1 MSSRK
6 SVSAEARNSAI
17 FASACVSCAAS
28 RRIVS
33 AAADA
38 RLFGS
43 DTNAL
48 EPRTAGFMERLTD
61 FAAGVRVFFCM
72 GFVTRLASLHQD
84 EIMFATLLATQGD
97 DIVFPAYLSGFAKEN
112 TE

>member
-1 MSSRK
+1 MSRQNK
-6 SVSAEARNSAI
+6 SELGAYS
-17 FASACVSCAAS
+17 
-28 RRIVS
+28 VS
-33 AAADA
+33 AAASA

-48 EPRTAGFMERLTD
+48 EPRKAGIIERLTD
-61 FAAGVRVFFCM
+61 FAAGLRVFFCM

>member
-1 MSSRK
+1 M
-6 SVSAEARNSAI
+6 
-17 FASACVSCAAS
+17 
-28 RRIVS
+28 
-33 AAADA
+33 
-38 RLFGS
+38 
-43 DTNAL
+43 
-48 EPRTAGFMERLTD
+48 EPRNAGFMERLTD